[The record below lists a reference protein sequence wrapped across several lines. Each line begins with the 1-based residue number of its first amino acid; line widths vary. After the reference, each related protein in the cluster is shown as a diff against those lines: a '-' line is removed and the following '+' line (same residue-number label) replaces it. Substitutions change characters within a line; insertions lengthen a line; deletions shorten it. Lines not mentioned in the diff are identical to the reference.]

1 MEYLCMLP
9 PSYDA
14 ALQRQAMD
22 FQMKD
27 RVCCFK
33 CMKGLPEGNC
43 RCKFVD
49 ERGKLAGV
57 GSMIYFLPGE
67 DQVVYQP
74 CTVQGGN
81 NRFGPHLCRFRIREI
96 RGLPRRQVWVRC
108 DEESCI
114 GNYYFPYGLGIMGGS
129 HRWVDIGQVTRLVK
143 PFIPSVLAR
152 MRLLRRVR
160 RAADDYDT
168 LLHML
173 MDLYGLS
180 TITSLSMTCREMNRD
195 CTLRTLVQVYNP

>member
-1 MEYLCMLP
+1 MGV
-9 PSYDA
+9 
-14 ALQRQAMD
+14 
-22 FQMKD
+22 QMKD

-33 CMKGLPEGNC
+33 CMRGRPEGNC

-49 ERGKLAGV
+49 ECGKLAGI

-67 DQVVYQP
+67 DQVVYQQ
-74 CTVQGGN
+74 CRVQRGN
-81 NRFGPHLCRFRIREI
+81 DRFGPHLCRFRIREI
-96 RGLPRRQVWVRC
+96 LGLPRRQVWVRC
-108 DEESCI
+108 EEETCI

-152 MRLLRRVR
+152 MRLLRRIR

-168 LLHML
+168 LLRML

-180 TITSLSMTCREMNRD
+180 TIISLNMTCRDMNRD
-195 CTLRTLVQVYNP
+195 CTLWTLVQVHNP